1 MNQQNAHG
9 QNRLLRAILLMMCL
23 LLTALRITA
32 AATDTWD
39 FEAIQR
45 GLITMQKLSPG
56 DPNWKSFT
64 HVPNPSAVDYADASQ
79 GNGVVIQNLVAL
91 DDHSDDV
98 SLLND
103 GKGQGGIK
111 HAKNGPQSV
120 FFKQRETNA
129 RILID
134 LNGLESVRQVN
145 TYSCHGRTRQ
155 NQSHELFYNA
165 SASPS
170 DPKANV
176 LGDDWISLGSVIT
189 GYDFESPGQIGVSF
203 AMPDGGV
210 IAKTRY
216 LLLKV
221 NDPNCAYGEI
231 DVVTDAQTAQQPFP
245 APEAAPP
252 EASVKSWKMPWI
264 LDGAVSDLANGNIE
278 QVNGV
283 RGKALKFDGHS
294 TKVVR
299 NRGNASPMAK
309 QFSIEAWI
317 APQEYG
323 LNQTAIINQ
332 EEGRKTG
339 YFFGID
345 NEAHLLFMANIG
357 GKWISCVSEEILP
370 ALRWSHVAVT
380 FDPAQGVTLYIDGR
394 TVGHNVTQGEFVPAK
409 NANIW
414 VGMSQT
420 KQPAAPQGFTDP
432 DLLNWMVF
440 DGLIDELKVHD
451 QVLSAEQVN
460 AAFASNKPANV
471 QPLRYREMPSGP
483 KDGKGFGAFYTRLNY
498 APEWERKWHVGDHAD
513 VVVTFEDSR
522 ANFVFWRGTSYIPHW
537 VTRNDIWYNN
547 QFVERYGDG
556 CVGCV
561 EPMSD
566 KMCRFSQVRIIQSTP
581 ARVVIHWRYS
591 IVGLK
596 LKQIYIDPY
605 TGEGDWVDEYY
616 TIYPD
621 MVGIRS
627 TTLHS
632 KDIRQGTQWQESI
645 IVHPPGRMPHDNI
658 EATALSIGNLDG
670 EVADYTWPEAGKSNK
685 LPGLP
690 ELSCIQKVNLK
701 SKVSPFIV
709 VPPSPKT
716 ETGVF
721 HGKEKNTIFRHWN
734 HWPVAQG
741 RSSTTFAFDASKPA
755 HSSLNTWYWEPYR
768 TTETSKTMLM
778 LHGMTDKS
786 VKDLTGL
793 AKSWVSPAEV
803 KVISGNYRSA
813 GFDQEQ
819 KAHVFKASD
828 ASNPSALQL
837 SFAASATSPLVH
849 PAIVVENWPAG
860 ATARVEVAGKKLED
874 KDIKLGLEETLEGS
888 NLVVWLGIESVEPID
903 IKITPATLVEHP

>member
-1 MNQQNAHG
+1 MNQLNAHG
-9 QNRLLRAILLMMCL
+9 QNGLLRATLLMMCL
-23 LLTALRITA
+23 LLTAFAVTA

-56 DPNWKSFT
+56 DANWKRFT

-79 GNGVVIQNLVAL
+79 GNGVVIQNLVPL
-91 DDHSDDV
+91 DDHSGDV
-98 SLLND
+98 TVLND

-111 HAKNGPQSV
+111 HPENTPQSI
-120 FFKQRETNA
+120 FFNGREQKA

-134 LNGLESVRQVN
+134 LKGLQPVYQVN
-145 TYSCHGRTRQ
+145 TYSWHGRTRQ
-155 NQSHELFYNA
+155 NQRHELFYNA

-170 DPKANV
+170 DPRANV
-176 LGDDWISLGSVIT
+176 LGSDWISLGSVIT
-189 GYDFESPGQIGVSF
+189 GYDWESPGQIGVSF
-203 AMPDGGV
+203 AMPNGGV
-210 IAKTRY
+210 ITKTRY

-221 NDPNCAYGEI
+221 NDPACAYGEI
-231 DVVTDAQTAQQPFP
+231 DVVTDAKAALQQFP
-245 APEAAPP
+245 APGTASSEAR
-252 EASVKSWKMPWI
+252 VKFWKMPWI
-264 LDGAVSDLANGNIE
+264 LKGAVPDLAYGNIE
-278 QVNGV
+278 QVKGV
-283 RGKALKFDGHS
+283 NGKALKFDGLS

-299 NRGNASPMAK
+299 SRGNASPLAR
-309 QFSIEAWI
+309 QFTIEAWI

-323 LNQTAIINQ
+323 LNQTAIINR
-332 EEGRKTG
+332 EEGRKAG

-345 NEAHLLFMANIG
+345 SEAHLLFMANIG
-357 GKWISCVSEEILP
+357 GKWISCVSEELLP
-370 ALRWSHVAVT
+370 VLRWSHVAVT

-394 TVGHNVTQGEFVPAK
+394 PVGHNATQGEFVPAK

-420 KQPAAPQGFTDP
+420 KQPTAPQGFTDP
-432 DLLNWMVF
+432 DLLSWMVF

-451 QVLSAEQVN
+451 QELSAEQVD
-460 AAFASNKPANV
+460 AAFASNKSANV
-471 QPLRYREMPSGP
+471 QPLHYREMPSGP
-483 KDGKGFGAFYTRLNY
+483 KDGKRFGAFYTRLNY
-498 APEWERKWHVGDHAD
+498 APEWESKWRVGNLAD
-513 VVVTFEDSR
+513 VVVTFEDPR

-537 VTRNDIWYNN
+537 VTHNEIWYSNE
-547 QFVERYGDG
+547 FVERHGDG
-556 CVGCV
+556 CIGCV

-566 KMCRFSQVRIIQSTP
+566 KMCRFSQVRIIQSNP
-581 ARVVIHWRYS
+581 ARIIIHWRYS

-621 MVGIRS
+621 MTGVRS
-627 TTLHS
+627 ATLYS
-632 KDIRQGTQWQESI
+632 RDIRQGTEWHESI

-670 EVADYTWPEAGKSNK
+670 EVADYTWPETGKSNK

-716 ETGVF
+716 GTGVF
-721 HGKEKNTIFRHWN
+721 RGKEKNTIFRHWN
-734 HWPVAQG
+734 HWPVSQG

-755 HSSLNTWYWEPYR
+755 SSSLNGWYWEPYR
-768 TTETSKTMLM
+768 TTEESKTMLM
-778 LHGMTDKS
+778 LHGMTDKG

-793 AKSWVSPAEV
+793 AKSWISPADAKIV
-803 KVISGNYRSA
+803 SGKYRSA
-813 GFDQEQ
+813 GFDKEQ
-819 KAHVFKASD
+819 KAYVFKASD

-837 SFAASATSPLVH
+837 RFAASSKSPLVH
-849 PAIVVENWPAG
+849 PAIVVENWPVG
-860 ATARVEVAGKKLED
+860 ATARVEAAGKKLKD
-874 KDIKLGLEETLEGS
+874 KDVKLGVEETLEGS
-888 NLVVWLGIESVEPID
+888 NLVVWLRLESVEPIE
-903 IKITPATLVEHP
+903 IKITPATLVKH